1 MKVSAQPKLYL
12 LARTG
17 RRLPASAGAGY
28 LRAVMTELKKFA
40 LEHVLAM
47 HCSGQNFI
55 DQAKQEMPEKL
66 ILCGT
71 GSSFTCTA

>member
-1 MKVSAQPKLYL
+1 
-12 LARTG
+12 
-17 RRLPASAGAGY
+17 
-28 LRAVMTELKKFA
+28 MTELKKFA

-55 DQAKQEMPEKL
+55 DQAKQEMPKKL
-66 ILCGT
+66 ILCGA